1 MKTISCMIIDDEP
14 LAISL
19 LETFVSRTPFLSLA
33 ASFTNPIEAL
43 TALQQGAIDLIF
55 LDIQM
60 PDMNGIELSRVIPK
74 ETKII
79 FTTAFKDFAL
89 DSYEVSALDY
99 LLKPIHYN
107 KFITAV
113 EKAREWFEMSK
124 VKDKTPERNTIY
136 IKVDGLMK
144 QIELSK
150 IEYVCGMKDY
160 VNIFIKNEKRPLV
173 THITMK
179 VVENM
184 LPKDSFMRVHRSYIV
199 ALNKI
204 VSVDRND
211 CIYIRD
217 EVIHVSEGYLKEFK
231 AYLEDNSLNLGD

>member
-1 MKTISCMIIDDEP
+1 M
-14 LAISL
+14 
-19 LETFVSRTPFLSLA
+19 
-33 ASFTNPIEAL
+33 
-43 TALQQGAIDLIF
+43 
-55 LDIQM
+55 
-60 PDMNGIELSRVIPK
+60 
-74 ETKII
+74 
-79 FTTAFKDFAL
+79 
-89 DSYEVSALDY
+89 
-99 LLKPIHYN
+99 
-107 KFITAV
+107 
-113 EKAREWFEMSK
+113 
-124 VKDKTPERNTIY
+124 
-136 IKVDGLMK
+136 MK